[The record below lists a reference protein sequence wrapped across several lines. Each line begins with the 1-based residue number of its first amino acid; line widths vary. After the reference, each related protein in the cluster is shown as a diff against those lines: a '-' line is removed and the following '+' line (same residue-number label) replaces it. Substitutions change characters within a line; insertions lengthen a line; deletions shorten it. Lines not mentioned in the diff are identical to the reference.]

1 MTLDED
7 HIALAAE
14 YVLGTLDA
22 DAFARAEALIAA
34 EPEFAALVREWECR
48 LGELNA
54 MVDPVE
60 PPAELLDKIKAR
72 IADMAPAAAIHLPDP
87 AAARAAPH
95 PAAPPRPAPARP
107 ANNDARASRSDMAA
121 PPPSDVR
128 VRLVTLSHRAQ
139 RWRDVGIGFAAL
151 AAGVAAV
158 FVTSLVRPEYLPDQ
172 LRPKPKI
179 VEVVT
184 TVERVVEKPVERVV
198 EKTVE
203 KPVRF
208 VAVLQRDAASPAFIL
223 TVDVENRSMTVRKV
237 AAEPQPGKSY
247 ELWLVSNQLPQP
259 RSLGVIG
266 ANEFSVGGQ
275 LTNYQPD
282 TIRDA
287 TYAVT
292 LEPEG
297 GSPTGVATGPILWTG
312 KLIEAIA
319 PAKSP

>member
-22 DAFARAEALIAA
+22 DEVARAETLIAE
-34 EPEFAALVREWECR
+34 EPEFAALVRDWERR

-60 PPAELLDKIKAR
+60 PPADLLGRIKAR
-72 IADMAPAAAIHLPDP
+72 IADMPPSAAIHLPD
-87 AAARAAPH
+87 AEAARARPTAP
-95 PAAPPRPAPARP
+95 PPRVAPLRAAPTRADHAARE
-107 ANNDARASRSDMAA
+107 ASTEFAA

-128 VRLVTLSHRAQ
+128 VRLVTLSRRAQ
-139 RWRDVGIGFAAL
+139 RWRDTGIGFGAL
-151 AAGVAAV
+151 AAGLAAV
-158 FVTSLVRPEYLPDQ
+158 LVTSLVRPELLPSS

-179 VEVVT
+179 VEVVK
-184 TVERVVEKPVERVV
+184 TVEVERPVEKV
-198 EKTVE
+198 VE

-247 ELWLVSNQLPQP
+247 ELWLVSNQFPQP
-259 RSLGVIG
+259 RSLGLIG
-266 ANEFSVGGQ
+266 AQEFSVDSQ
-275 LTNYQPD
+275 LASYQPE

-312 KLIEAIA
+312 KLIEAI
-319 PAKSP
+319 PATTP